1 MPLRKKCKIVI
12 VLSGE
17 SGCGKT
23 SVRNYIKALWNENT
37 GNFFTYY
44 RDFPRCKLRFGYEYT
59 TRPPR
64 PDEIGKTPEECGYK
78 FVSEEVL
85 RQKAGSSKPIRKYH
99 VLGEDGK
106 PADWLYAFIPEDEM
120 FEDVNSD
127 DVEVCI
133 CCSNLDAYLLMRDSV
148 ELETNFHINDIHMVV
163 PYEVLLYR
171 GISRELEK
179 APEKQN
185 IQEVLRRFSL
195 ESNPGIRTEGFNTNI
210 FTATRYWLGPSN
222 HVQVI
227 NTNVVR
233 IDTNIHD
240 DDIHANT
247 DVVVHEIAK
256 IVNQYRLF

>member
-23 SVRNYIKALWNENT
+23 SVRNYIKGAWNNSNI
-37 GNFFTYY
+37 NFFMSYK
-44 RDFPRCKLRFGYEYT
+44 DLPRCKLRFGYEYT

-78 FVSEEVL
+78 FVSEEEL
-85 RQKAGSSKPIRKYH
+85 KQKAGSSKPIRKYH

-127 DVEVCI
+127 DIEVCI
-133 CCSNLDAYLLMRDSV
+133 CCSNLDAYLRMRDFV
-148 ELETNFHINDIHMVV
+148 ELETNFHINDVHMVV

-185 IQEVLRRFSL
+185 MQEVLRRFSI

-210 FTATRYWLGPSN
+210 FTAMRHWLGPSDR
-222 HVQVI
+222 VQVV

-233 IDTNIHD
+233 IGTNIHD
-240 DDIHANT
+240 DDIHLNAGTVIN
-247 DVVVHEIAK
+247 EIAK
-256 IVNQYRLF
+256 IVSQYRLF

>member
-1 MPLRKKCKIVI
+1 MPLKKKCKIVV

-23 SVRNYIKALWNENT
+23 SVRNHLKASWSECD
-37 GNFFTYY
+37 GNFFMYY
-44 RDFPRCKLRFGYEYT
+44 KDFPRCKLRFGYEYT

-78 FVSEEVL
+78 FVSEEEL
-85 RQKAGSSKPIRKYH
+85 KQKAWPSKPIRKYH

-120 FEDVNSD
+120 FEDMNSD

-133 CCSNLDAYLLMRDSV
+133 CCSNLDAYLMMRESV

-163 PYEVLLYR
+163 SYEVLLYR

-210 FTATRYWLGPSN
+210 FTSVRYWLGPSDR
-222 HVQVI
+222 VQI
-227 NTNVVR
+227 MNTNVVR
-233 IDTNIHD
+233 IGTNIHD

-247 DVVVHEIAK
+247 DVVIHEIAR

>member
-23 SVRNYIKALWNENT
+23 SVRNYIKAAWNNSNI
-37 GNFFTYY
+37 NFFMYY
-44 RDFPRCKLRFGYEYT
+44 KDLPRCTLRFGYEYT

-78 FVSEEVL
+78 FVSEEEL
-85 RQKAGSSKPIRKYH
+85 KQKAWPSKPIRKYH

-120 FEDVNSD
+120 FEDVTSD
-127 DVEVCI
+127 DIEVCI

-148 ELETNFHINDIHMVV
+148 ELETNFHINDIHIVV

-185 IQEVLRRFSL
+185 MQEVLRRFSI

-210 FTATRYWLGPSN
+210 FTAMRYWLGPSN
-222 HVQVI
+222 RVQVM

-240 DDIHANT
+240 DD
-247 DVVVHEIAK
+247 VHLNAGTVINEIAK
-256 IVNQYRLF
+256 IVSQYSLF

>member
-23 SVRNYIKALWNENT
+23 SVRNYINGAWNNSNI
-37 GNFFTYY
+37 NFFMSYK
-44 RDFPRCKLRFGYEYT
+44 DLPRCVVRFGYEYT

-78 FVSEEVL
+78 FVSEEEL
-85 RQKAGSSKPIRKYH
+85 KQKAGSSKPIRKYH

-106 PADWLYAFIPEDEM
+106 PADWLYSFIPEDEM

-127 DVEVCI
+127 DIEVCI

-185 IQEVLRRFSL
+185 MQEVLRRFSI

-210 FTATRYWLGPSN
+210 FTAMRHWLGPSDR
-222 HVQVI
+222 VQVV

-240 DDIHANT
+240 DDIHLNAGTVIN
-247 DVVVHEIAK
+247 EIAK
-256 IVNQYRLF
+256 IVSQYRLF

>member
-23 SVRNYIKALWNENT
+23 SVRNYIKAAWNNSNT
-37 GNFFTYY
+37 NFFMYY
-44 RDFPRCKLRFGYEYT
+44 KDLPRCILRFGYEYT

-78 FVSEEVL
+78 FVSEEEL
-85 RQKAGSSKPIRKYH
+85 KQKAWPSKPIRKYH

-120 FEDVNSD
+120 FEDVTSD
-127 DVEVCI
+127 DIEVCI

-148 ELETNFHINDIHMVV
+148 ELETNFHINDIHIVV

-185 IQEVLRRFSL
+185 MQEVLRRFSI

-210 FTATRYWLGPSN
+210 FTAMRHWLGPSN
-222 HVQVI
+222 RVQVM

-240 DDIHANT
+240 DD
-247 DVVVHEIAK
+247 VHLNAGTVINEIAK
-256 IVNQYRLF
+256 IVSQYRLF